1 MAFNDVRA
9 QNGLGTVSGNGS
21 LNAAAQA
28 YAEFHYLNYGPLNLS
43 HSYDGTPGDRAA
55 RSGYSWSNIGE
66 VIAGGGNSA
75 QDFVTMWLNS
85 GGHRDIILDGVYVDV
100 GVGCYESPGQAI
112 LCVALFGAPL

>member
-1 MAFNDVRA
+1 
-9 QNGLGTVSGNGS
+9 VSSNGS

-28 YAEFHYLNYGPLNLS
+28 YAELHYLNYGPLNLS

-55 RSGYSWSNIGE
+55 RSGYSWGNIGE

-85 GGHRDIILDGVYVDV
+85 SGHRDIILDGVYVDV
-100 GVGCYESPGQAI
+100 GVGCYESAGQAI